1 VVGGLADNV
10 HRGDSCRFL
19 TTDVRRVLAGLG
31 RTVYHG
37 SVTLTEARN
46 YLRSELLAVA
56 ATVVPDQTPTVTQDV
71 GPVDQGALSGD
82 RGAESVCTITVESGD
97 PTTAPDPEAQIGFA
111 AETLESRGWK
121 VTISEVAGDCHELVA
136 RREGYD
142 LTVTA
147 RSTDWHLTFTG
158 QTPYVEDL

>member
-1 VVGGLADNV
+1 M
-10 HRGDSCRFL
+10 
-19 TTDVRRVLAGLG
+19 
-31 RTVYHG
+31 YHG

-56 ATVVPDQTPTVTQDV
+56 ATVVPDQAPTVTQDV
-71 GPVDQGALSGD
+71 GPVGQGALSDESGP
-82 RGAESVCTITVESGD
+82 ESVCTITVETGD

-121 VTISEVAGDCHELVA
+121 VTISEATEGRHELTA
-136 RREGYD
+136 RRQGYD

-147 RSTDWHLTFTG
+147 QTTDWRLTLTG
-158 QTPYVEDL
+158 QTPYVDDL